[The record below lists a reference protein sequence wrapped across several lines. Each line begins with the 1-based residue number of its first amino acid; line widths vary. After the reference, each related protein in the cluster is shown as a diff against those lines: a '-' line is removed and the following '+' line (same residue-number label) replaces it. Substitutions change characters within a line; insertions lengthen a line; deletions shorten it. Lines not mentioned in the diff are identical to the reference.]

1 MQWSEHS
8 ISLKKK
14 WKAGEDEEKMEEML
28 FGMCAASATS
38 IIDLQAEHSISLHFE
53 TH

>member
-14 WKAGEDEEKMEEML
+14 WKAGEDGENVICMR
-28 FGMCAASATS
+28 AASATS
-38 IIDLQAEHSISLHFE
+38 IKDLQAEHSISLHFE